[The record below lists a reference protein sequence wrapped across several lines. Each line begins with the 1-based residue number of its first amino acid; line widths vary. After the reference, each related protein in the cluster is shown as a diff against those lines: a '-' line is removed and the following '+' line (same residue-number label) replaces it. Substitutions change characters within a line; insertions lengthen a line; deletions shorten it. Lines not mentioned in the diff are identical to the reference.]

1 MTHRQQRLTSISL
14 LLLRLGAAGL
24 LFFGHGLPKLA
35 NATER
40 AGRFADPIGLGPEL
54 GFALVVFSEVVC
66 AALVALG
73 FLARLATI
81 PILIFFFVAGMI
93 HHAADPWAKREL
105 PILFFTA
112 FLPILLQGPGR
123 YSIDGW
129 IRSRRAGSDSR
140 TGPDEATPSTRT
152 A

>member
-1 MTHRQQRLTSISL
+1 MTHRQERLTSISL
-14 LLLRLGAAGL
+14 LLLRLGAASL
-24 LFFGHGLPKLA
+24 LIFGHGLPKLA

-140 TGPDEATPSTRT
+140 TGPDEAVPSTRT